1 MQYGRT
7 IGTPAPSRRLHTR
20 RRPRRR
26 RRLVRGL
33 LRLMV
38 LAVGAAGVFAAV
50 FLVGRAADALF
61 GPKTMLRLP
70 VFLQDED
77 SLAARAQALG
87 HTLEEYSDTLQ
98 ALYEK
103 EPAARD
109 FVAAYPDKK
118 GQVADTIDISD
129 ALAEGGIPL
138 FMQWDD
144 RWGYGEYGSDVMGL
158 TGCGPTC
165 LSMVAAGLTG
175 DASLTPWAVA
185 QFSVNNGYCVPGSG
199 TAWALMDE
207 GAAALGLQA
216 ESLPLSRDKVFA
228 ALEAGQPIICIMG
241 PGDFT
246 TQGHFIVLTGVKDG
260 LLQVNDPNS
269 TENSAK
275 TWDYD
280 AIESQIRGMWTYR
293 RAAA

>member
-1 MQYGRT
+1 MQYDRRIDTRT
-7 IGTPAPSRRLHTR
+7 PSRRRHLR
-20 RRPRRR
+20 RRPRRG
-26 RRLVRGL
+26 RRLLRGL
-33 LRLMV
+33 LRLV
-38 LAVGAAGVFAAV
+38 TLAGAAAVAFAV
-50 FLVGRAADALF
+50 LFFVGRAADALF

-77 SLAARAQALG
+77 SLASRAEAMG
-87 HTLEEYSDTLQ
+87 HTLEEYPEALQ
-98 ALYEK
+98 TLYEK
-103 EPAARD
+103 EPDARD
-109 FVAAYPDKK
+109 FVLAYPDKK
-118 GQVADTIDISD
+118 GQVDADIDIQ
-129 ALAEGGIPL
+129 AELAAGGIPL
-138 FMQWDD
+138 FLQWDT

-185 QFSVNNGYCVPGSG
+185 RFSVDKGYCIPGSG

-207 GAAALGLQA
+207 GAAALGLEA
-216 ESLPLSRDKVFA
+216 ESLPLSRDKVFG
-228 ALEAGQPIICIMG
+228 ALQAGQPVICIMG

-246 TQGHFIVLTGVKDG
+246 TQGHFIVLTGVADG
-260 LLQVNDPNS
+260 QLQVNDPNS
-269 TENSAK
+269 PENSAR

-293 RAAA
+293 KAAG